1 MKIAIIGAG
10 ISGLTAAYYLNQHHQ
25 VSVFEAA
32 DKIGGHTATVDV
44 DHNGQQLAI
53 DTGFIVFND
62 WTYPN
67 FIELMDELGVDSQPT
82 EMSFSVR
89 CDNTGIEYGG
99 NNLNTMFAQRRN
111 IFRPTFHKM
120 IKDILRFNREAIRDL
135 EAGSISETITLS
147 EYLKAN
153 HYGEA
158 FIYRYI
164 LPMGCAIWSA
174 STEKM
179 VDFPLLF
186 FVQFFK
192 NHGLLSVNNRPQWRV
207 IKGGSRSYL
216 DPLTKDFRDSIFT
229 NSNIKRVRRLGDSVE
244 LVMDDGEALVYDHVI
259 LACHSDQA
267 LALLSDATLTESK
280 ALSAIPYQKNDVVL
294 HTDETLL
301 PRRHVAWS
309 SWNYRLF
316 DRFQARAVLTYNMNI
331 LQGIQSDTTYCVTL
345 NATQAIDESKI
356 IKQFSYSHPVFSL
369 DSVAAA
375 AKIKSTNGSNN
386 TWFAGAYLGNGF
398 HEDGVVSGREVATL
412 INRLPGLRMT
422 RQEPLS
428 SDETVNA

>member
-10 ISGLTAAYYLNQHHQ
+10 ISGLTAAYYLNRHHQ
-25 VSVFEAA
+25 VSVYEMAA
-32 DKIGGHTATVDV
+32 KIGGHTATVDV
-44 DHNGQQLAI
+44 DHNGQQVAI

-89 CDNTGIEYGG
+89 CENTGIEYGG

-135 EAGSISETITLS
+135 ETGSISETITLS

-158 FIYRYI
+158 FIYQYI

-186 FVQFFK
+186 FIRFFK

-207 IKGGSRSYL
+207 IKGGSGSYL
-216 DPLTKDFRDSIFT
+216 DPLTENFRDSIFT
-229 NSNIKRVRRLGDSVE
+229 NSNIKRIRRLGDSVE
-244 LVMDDGEALVYDHVI
+244 LVMADGEALVYDHVI

-267 LALLSDATLTESK
+267 LALLSDATLAERK
-280 ALSAIPYQKNDVVL
+280 ALSAIPYQQNDVVL
-294 HTDETLL
+294 HTDENLL
-301 PRRHVAWS
+301 PRRRVAWS

-331 LQGIQSDTTYCVTL
+331 LQGIQSDTTFCVTL

-356 IKQFSYSHPVFSL
+356 IKQFSYGHPVFSL
-369 DSVAAA
+369 DSVVAARR
-375 AKIKSTNGSNN
+375 IEDINGSNN
-386 TWFAGAYLGNGF
+386 TWYAGAYLGNGF
-398 HEDGVVSGREVATL
+398 HEDGVVSGRQVATL
-412 INRLPGLRMT
+412 INRLPGLRPT
-422 RQEPLS
+422 WQEQLS
-428 SDETVNA
+428 SEETVSA